1 MQLLLVQREE
11 DVGLVLGRVY
21 TFEKPV
27 CAILFMDTGVM
38 AGGNVVGVQGN
49 GALEKE
55 RELDLIVAGK
65 AGVRGASPGVFVTKN
80 SR

>member
-1 MQLLLVQREE
+1 
-11 DVGLVLGRVY
+11 
-21 TFEKPV
+21 
-27 CAILFMDTGVM
+27 M

-65 AGVRGASPGVFVTKN
+65 AGVRSASTGVFVTEIVDDELLELTLEVHQVMGG
-80 SR
+80 RR